1 MNIEDLANY
10 FASATISF
18 EKAFQQIMIPK
29 SKYIESF
36 QDCASIIIISSGRA
50 RFTINETSYEL
61 KTGSV
66 LHVGP
71 SMDICEE
78 VLSDA
83 KCSYIVI
90 QYRILDKEVRNFPIY
105 TSHFIL
111 QIENQ
116 KKIFQYAIELVESFR
131 STDIYMKLK
140 CKSLLLSFL
149 VELIHAL
156 KTDSKKQPAIDLEK
170 IKSYIHQYYAESIT
184 INDIANNFGIKRR
197 YLTSIFQRYIGSS
210 PIEYLT
216 TYRIHKAQE
225 LLLLTDKQIIEIAN
239 SVGYVDNLYF
249 SRVFKKKTG
258 MSPTEY
264 RKYRSHFTK
273 EKVRQD

>member
-10 FASATISF
+10 FASATINF

-116 KKIFQYAIELVESFR
+116 KKIFPYLPKIRYLFARRQP
-131 STDIYMKLK
+131 
-140 CKSLLLSFL
+140 
-149 VELIHAL
+149 AL
-156 KTDSKKQPAIDLEK
+156 KSKSK
-170 IKSYIHQYYAESIT
+170 IRFVYQKSQDYFQTLRLSRIKGQRQYLSL
-184 INDIANNFGIKRR
+184 GI
-197 YLTSIFQRYIGSS
+197 
-210 PIEYLT
+210 
-216 TYRIHKAQE
+216 
-225 LLLLTDKQIIEIAN
+225 
-239 SVGYVDNLYF
+239 
-249 SRVFKKKTG
+249 
-258 MSPTEY
+258 
-264 RKYRSHFTK
+264 
-273 EKVRQD
+273 